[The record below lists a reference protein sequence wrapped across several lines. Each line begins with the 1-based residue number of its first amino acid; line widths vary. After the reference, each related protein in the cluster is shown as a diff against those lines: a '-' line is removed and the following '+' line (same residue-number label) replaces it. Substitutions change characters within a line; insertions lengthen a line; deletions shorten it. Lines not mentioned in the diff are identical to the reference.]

1 MKAPTLKLARR
12 FVAVLALGGLAA
24 GCGGA
29 KAPATSAAEPTA
41 SSAASRTPPDFE
53 LDTLTGE
60 PLRLSDHL
68 GKDVV
73 LLDFWATWCDACL
86 NAMPHLEALHRK
98 YRDAGLVVLGVNID
112 GPDSV
117 ADVRSK
123 VAGLGVTFPIVLD
136 TETRVVGLY
145 NPKTTAPYSVLIG
158 RDGTILARQEGFVT
172 GDGQALDAAIEQAL
186 AR

>member
-1 MKAPTLKLARR
+1 MSALPRSFASCLAAM
-12 FVAVLALGGLAA
+12 VVLGGLAA

-29 KAPATSAAEPTA
+29 KTPSTSVAEPTA
-41 SSAASRTPPDFE
+41 SPAASRAPPDFE

-60 PLRLSDHL
+60 PVRLSDHL

-158 RDGTILARQEGFVT
+158 RDGTILSRQEGFVT
-172 GDGQALDAAIEQAL
+172 GDGQALDAAIEKAL